1 MVPESSLWRMNEA
14 MKFLRETLEDGAP
27 PKSSS
32 STMRA
37 SRAHSVSCDLSS
49 VLFLMTICLLVLGPA
64 PWRALRG
71 G

>member
-32 STMRA
+32 YTMRA
-37 SRAHSVSCDLSS
+37 SRARSVSCDLSS